1 MSVFKRAKALDE
13 SRIIALSNGWRIQA
27 RDLLPVDFVSGPCAG
42 DIQGWLTQS
51 RGDLL
56 TLQTIQA
63 GGEEAEEV
71 RAAWAEEQAAR
82 RADPEILARAAR
94 LQAAALTS
102 SIVAIAEPDSPLEPV
117 RVVEEGE
124 VLESPPT
131 LPLRALAAMWGPSVY
146 AEAADILLLRA
157 VGGEAGQK
165 AALAFRDVRRAGV
178 AGSDGKG
185 LRVPTVAVAAGE
197 SGGSTA
203 GSDLLDAGGGG
214 EGAHGA

>member
-1 MSVFKRAKALDE
+1 MSIFARAKALE
-13 SRIIALSNGWRIQA
+13 GSRVIALSNRWCIQV
-27 RDLLPVDFVSGPCAG
+27 RDLLPVDFVSGPCAA
-42 DIQGWLTQS
+42 DVQGWLTQS

-146 AEAADILLLRA
+146 SEAADILLLRA
-157 VGGEAGQK
+157 LGGEAAQR
-165 AALAFRDVRRAGV
+165 AALAFRDERRAGV
-178 AGSDGKG
+178 ATRNGEGV
-185 LRVPTVAVAAGE
+185 RVPTVAVAAGE
-197 SGGSTA
+197 SRGSA
-203 GSDLLDAGGGG
+203 DRPDLLDAGGGG

>member
-1 MSVFKRAKALDE
+1 MSIFDRAKALDE
-13 SRIIALSNGWRIQA
+13 SRIIPLSNGWRIQV

-71 RAAWAEEQAAR
+71 KAAWAEEQAAR

>member
-1 MSVFKRAKALDE
+1 MSLFDRAKALEE
-13 SRIIALSNGWRIQA
+13 SRVITLSNGWRIQV
-27 RDLLPVDFVSGPCAG
+27 RDLLPLDFVSGPCAG

-82 RADPEILARAAR
+82 RADPENLARAAR

-102 SIVAIAEPDSPLEPV
+102 SIVAIAEPDGPLEPV

-165 AALAFRDVRRAGV
+165 AALAFRDVRRAGL
-178 AGSDGKG
+178 AGSGGTG
-185 LRVPTVAVAAGE
+185 LRVPTVATAAGE

-203 GSDLLDAGGGG
+203 GPDLLDTGGGG
-214 EGAHGA
+214 EGAAGA

>member
-1 MSVFKRAKALDE
+1 VSIFDRAKALDE
-13 SRIIALSNGWRIQA
+13 SRIIPLSNGWRIQV

-71 RAAWAEEQAAR
+71 KAAWAEEQAAR

-102 SIVAIAEPDSPLEPV
+102 SILAIAEPDSPLEPV

>member
-13 SRIIALSNGWRIQA
+13 SRIIALSNGWRIQV
-27 RDLLPVDFVSGPCAG
+27 RDLLPLDFVSGPCAG
-42 DIQGWLTQS
+42 DVQGWLTQS

-178 AGSDGKG
+178 AGPDGAR
-185 LRVPTVAVAAGE
+185 LRVPTVATPEGQP
-197 SGGSTA
+197 GGSTA
-203 GSDLLDAGGGG
+203 GPDLLDTGGGG

>member
-1 MSVFKRAKALDE
+1 MSIFDRAKALDE
-13 SRIIALSNGWRIQA
+13 SRIIPLSNGWRIQV

-71 RAAWAEEQAAR
+71 KAAWAEEQAAR

-102 SIVAIAEPDSPLEPV
+102 SILAIAEPDSPLEPV